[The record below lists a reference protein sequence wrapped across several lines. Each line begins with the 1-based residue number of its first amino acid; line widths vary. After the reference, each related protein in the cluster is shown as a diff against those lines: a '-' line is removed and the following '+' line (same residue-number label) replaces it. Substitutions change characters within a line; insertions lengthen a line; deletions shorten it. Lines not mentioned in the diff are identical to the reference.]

1 MKKNDEKKR
10 LVSASEAAERI
21 LSDVVSDDLC
31 LIHSTRVR
39 VLTWMV
45 CDLDPLYVVI
55 DE

>member
-1 MKKNDEKKR
+1 MNKNKTKR

-21 LSDVVSDDLC
+21 LSDVMSDDLC
-31 LIHSTRVR
+31 LIHSTRFR

-45 CDLDPLYVVI
+45 CDLDPLYVFI